1 MDFLAGAAATVLAVE
16 LFKSHKKNK
25 EAKKE
30 RKQREQSRQKVK
42 DVFSYHLQS
51 KKSNCIVFGKVSRC
65 SHKKM
70 VGVPELKAIL
80 ADCNSLQVFSRIVW
94 LGIGTLVMILQGK
107 QEIKALIQF
116 GLR

>member
-80 ADCNSLQVFSRIVW
+80 ADCNSLQVFSRN
-94 LGIGTLVMILQGK
+94 LILQSTD
-107 QEIKALIQF
+107 
-116 GLR
+116 